1 MTWGAIGAAAVG
13 GTIGVLTKDSGGQTQ
28 QSTQNQISP
37 VNNGLLYGSNGIG
50 GGGLLGNAYN
60 NFLLQNQ
67 VAGTNPL
74 MNAGLESQRQVLS
87 NPGTTTGFD
96 QMRGL
101 GSSLLSGGV
110 AGNPF
115 TQGHTAGASQG
126 TQGASYTPQ
135 QSYQSFG
142 FQNNPTLD
150 WQNSPIQQVSN
161 PIQNPQAA
169 PAQQGQQAAS
179 QMDPN
184 AINNMIAQF
193 LAQQNAT
200 AGGTGG

>member
-1 MTWGAIGAAAVG
+1 MTWGALGAA
-13 GTIGVLTKDSGGQTQ
+13 TIGGVVAVANKDSGGQTQ
-28 QSTQNQISP
+28 QNTQNQLSP
-37 VNNGLLYGSNGIG
+37 VNNGLLYGGNGIG

-161 PIQNPQAA
+161 PISQPQSAA
-169 PAQQGQQAAS
+169 PAQQSQQDSQMGTDDINTLIANYLAS
-179 QMDPN
+179 QR
-184 AINNMIAQF
+184 AQ
-193 LAQQNAT
+193 AS
-200 AGGTGG
+200 GTGG